1 MGGWALIESN
11 VTRNSVFMAIIFLGM
26 MLSGCGGDQG
36 KMEKGLVRSGMEAGK
51 AKCLAEK
58 MAGTVKGETYDYLAG
73 LLNEGVAEREAVNKT
88 RRKYGADFKS
98 QMEEAEKAC
107 GI

>member
-1 MGGWALIESN
+1 MIEHT
-11 VTRNSVFMAIIFLGM
+11 VTKNSVFMAIVFLGA
-26 MLSGCGGDQG
+26 MLSGCGGNQEM
-36 KMEKGLVRSGMEAGK
+36 MEKGLVRAGIDGTR

-58 MAGTVKGETYDYLAG
+58 MSGTIKGEIYDYLAN

-107 GI
+107 GK